1 MSSSGSKRRYVMLTL
16 AGLLGSLLL
25 VSYWVVATQSGL
37 RGVLN
42 LGQRLAPDTFSV
54 ESVAGRLLGPLRLT
68 KLEFDV
74 ASMKG
79 SIDALSANWQ
89 VDDGLRI
96 SSISLRGVD
105 LSIKSVEDTADNGSE
120 IILPESL
127 RAPFPIELV
136 SADVQDLVIRS
147 NTSDLD
153 ISSIEIS
160 GRWKDTKIDV
170 SRLLIQAP
178 LFDVS
183 ALAEL
188 NGHNSYPMSLNAELA
203 LRPEGYAEVV
213 TQLKVAGNLDK
224 TQIELNAQSPYSS
237 VVSLNVTEL
246 LAPTMKFSYEG
257 ASQISYLG
265 QSHQLELSGSGDAS
279 SVSVDVLRLNVGDG
293 QIAVNGDVDWSST
306 LSAQIELLGSRV
318 DPDIY
323 LDNLPGEIDFRALL
337 DLQQASDG
345 EFEVFL
351 NTLDGSGSLFDLP
364 LKASG
369 SGRYAKE
376 TIEARDVLL
385 QLGSNQ
391 ISLNGKLADEAEFD
405 WLLELEKLE
414 QLGKFVS
421 TDLAGS
427 IRGRG
432 RVKGL
437 VDNPVIEARLNGQDL
452 SIEQQAIDLFE
463 LELDGE
469 AKEHSYRFTLETP
482 DADIYLA
489 GRGEVSSNPFSSSNL
504 WQYLIQDLELAH
516 RPLDPSRPDY
526 QWSLAAEAG
535 GHVGE
540 ALWSVAPLCLKP
552 QPPRQGGAVCLS
564 GSQDKDQDAQASVSI
579 ADLDLSQLNALA
591 PDGVRLAGKVS
602 GALNWMGELQTSSG
616 LFSLDGL
623 ALSVQSTEGLN
634 QVLEFLPGRIEL
646 VPAGSAAEVQ
656 FYIDLPLVSN
666 TSAGDAPHGVF
677 VEGRMDVQ
685 AGEPLQRWPIAAQ
698 LALELPDLSWLAGF
712 AEQID
717 RVEAALTGALTMSG
731 SIEQPSLAGELNLAA
746 PMVRVDS
753 LGIELNDSHIELAG
767 SQKGISLHGSSVS
780 GDGVLNLAGD
790 LEWTNG
796 LVVDARLQGADF
808 LVSDS
813 SLARAAISPNLDARF
828 EDSRLTLR
836 GDVGLPIAEI
846 QVATVPEG
854 AVSVSPDQQ
863 LLESE
868 ANAEPLDIDAEV
880 RLILGDK
887 VRFEG
892 LGLKASFGGEVTLSE
907 KSTGATTGRGEIVIK
922 EGTYQAYGQD
932 LSVANGKVL
941 FAGGPIESP
950 GLDIRAVRQATPD
963 VQVGVMVQGSLAD
976 PRLDIFSQPTLPQSD
991 QLAYLVL
998 GRPLSSSSASENS
1011 VLQQAAMA
1019 IGVEGGTLVT
1029 EKIGKN
1035 LGVDTFGIESAP
1047 GTGAAQ
1053 AALVVGKYL
1062 SPRLYVSYGYGLFE
1076 PISTLRMEYQLSP
1089 LWRVVTQST
1098 NIATGGDVFWVKER

>member
-1 MSSSGSKRRYVMLTL
+1 MLTL
-16 AGLLGSLLL
+16 AGLLCVLMLASC
-25 VSYWVVATQSGL
+25 WVVATQSGL
-37 RGVLN
+37 RVVLD
-42 LGQRLAPDTFSV
+42 LTQRLAPDTLSV
-54 ESVAGRLLGPLRLT
+54 ESVEGRLLGPLRLT

-79 SIDALSANWQ
+79 SVDTLSADWQ

-96 SSISLRGVD
+96 SSINLRGVD
-105 LSIKSVEDTADNGSE
+105 LTLKSLEDTADSESE
-120 IILPESL
+120 ITLPESL
-127 RAPFPIELV
+127 PAPFLIELV
-136 SADVQDLVIRS
+136 SADVHNLVIHS
-147 NTSDLD
+147 DTSDVD
-153 ISSIEIS
+153 ISSIAVS
-160 GRWKDTKIDV
+160 GRWIDTHIDI
-170 SRLLIQAP
+170 SRLVIKAP

-183 ALAEL
+183 AEAEL
-188 NGHNSYPMSLNAELA
+188 NGNDNYPVSLNAELA

-213 TQLKVAGNLDK
+213 AQVNVAGNLDRAE
-224 TQIELNAQSPYSS
+224 IELNAQPPYSS
-237 VVSLNVTEL
+237 AVSLNVTDL
-246 LAPTMKFSYEG
+246 LAPIMQFSYEG
-257 ASQISYLG
+257 TSQISYLE
-265 QSHQLELSGSGDAS
+265 HAHKLEMSGSGDAS
-279 SVSVDVLRLNVGDG
+279 SASVDVLRLNVGDG
-293 QIAVNGDVDWSST
+293 QIVASGEVDWSND

-318 DPDIY
+318 NPDRY

-337 DLQQASDG
+337 DLTQTSDG
-345 EFEVFL
+345 EFEVSL
-351 NTLDGSGSLFDLP
+351 NALDGSGSLFDLA

-369 SGRYAKE
+369 SGHYTRDS
-376 TIEARDVLL
+376 IDARDVLL
-385 QLGSNQ
+385 QLGANQ
-391 ISLNGKLADEAEFD
+391 ITLNGKLAEEAEFD
-405 WLLELEKLE
+405 WALELEKLDE
-414 QLGKFVS
+414 LGKLVGA
-421 TDLAGS
+421 DLAGS

-432 RVKGL
+432 RVQGP
-437 VDNPVIEARLNGQDL
+437 VDNPVLEARLNGQDL
-452 SIEQQAIDLFE
+452 SIEQQAIDLVE
-463 LELDGE
+463 LQLDGE
-469 AKEHSYRFTLETP
+469 LEEHSYRFSLETP
-482 DADIYLA
+482 DADIHLS
-489 GRGEVSSNPFSSSNL
+489 GLGEVSSGKV
-504 WQYLIQDLELAH
+504 WQYLIQELELAH
-516 RPLDPSRPDY
+516 PPLDPSRPDY
-526 QWSLAAEAG
+526 QWSLDGQANG
-535 GHVGE
+535 RVGE
-540 ALWSVAPLCLKP
+540 SLWRLAPLCLKP
-552 QPPRQGGAVCLS
+552 QPPRRGGAVCLS
-564 GSQDKDQDAQASVSI
+564 GSQTKDQQPQASVSI
-579 ADLDLSQLNALA
+579 ADLDLSQFNALA
-591 PDGVRLAGKVS
+591 PDGVRLAGTMN
-602 GALNWMGELQTSSG
+602 GELNWMGVLQASSA
-616 LFSLDGL
+616 LFSLDDL
-623 ALSVQSTEGLN
+623 TLSMQSAEDLQ
-634 QVLEFLPGRIEL
+634 QVLEFAPGRIEL
-646 VPAGSAAEVQ
+646 VPAGPATELQ
-656 FYIDLPLVSN
+656 FYIDMPLAS
-666 TSAGDAPHGVF
+666 SARDAAARHGIF
-677 VEGRMDVQ
+677 VEGRMNAQ
-685 AGEPLQRWPIAAQ
+685 AGEPLKRRPIAAQ

-717 RVEAALTGALTMSG
+717 SVEAALSGALTMSG
-731 SIEQPSLAGELNLAA
+731 SLEQPLVSGQLNLDA
-746 PMVRVDS
+746 PMIRVDS
-753 LGIELNDSHIELAG
+753 LGIELNDSQLELAG
-767 SQKGISLHGSSVS
+767 SQNGISVLGRSVS
-780 GDGVLNLAGD
+780 GDGELKLAGD
-790 LEWTNG
+790 LEWIGG
-796 LVVDARLQGADF
+796 LVVDATLQGADF

-813 SLARAAISPNLDARF
+813 SLARAAISPNLEARF
-828 EDSRLTLR
+828 EDSRLRLR

-880 RLILGDK
+880 RLILGDD

-892 LGLKASFGGEVTLSE
+892 LGLKASFGGELTLSE
-907 KSTGATTGRGEIVIK
+907 KSTGATAGRGEIVIK

-941 FAGGPIESP
+941 FAGGPIDTP